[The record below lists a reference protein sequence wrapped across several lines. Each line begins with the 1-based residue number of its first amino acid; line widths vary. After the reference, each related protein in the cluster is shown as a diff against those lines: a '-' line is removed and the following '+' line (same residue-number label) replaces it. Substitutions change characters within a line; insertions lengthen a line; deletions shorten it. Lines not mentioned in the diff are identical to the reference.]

1 MFGRFTIALLLASA
15 AGRSEIIDRVAV
27 TVGNQVITES
37 QMVREL
43 RLAAFLNGDS
53 LDFSSSA
60 RRKAADRL
68 IEQMFIRNE
77 IDVGAYAPPSANE
90 VEPLLLQV
98 RTQRFH
104 TPQEYHAALEKYR
117 ITEEDLKT
125 YLLWQLTLLRFI
137 DIRFRTG
144 IQISEQD
151 IRQYF
156 NKELPQLEKKAGPGA
171 KISLETL
178 RDKIQQSLIDERID
192 RQIDDWL
199 NQLRK
204 RTRIDYYPEAFQ

>member
-53 LDFSSSA
+53 LDVSSSA

-77 IDVGAYAPPSANE
+77 IDVGAYAPPSATE

-137 DIRFRTG
+137 DIRFRAG

>member
-1 MFGRFTIALLLASA
+1 MIGRLILVLLLAAA

-37 QMVREL
+37 QLLREL
-43 RLAAFLNGDS
+43 RLAAFLNGDT

-60 RRKAADRL
+60 RRKGADRL

-77 IDVGAYAPPSANE
+77 IQMGSYAPPPATD
-90 VEPLLLQV
+90 VEPILRQV
-98 RTQRFH
+98 QTQRFH

-137 DIRFRTG
+137 DVRFRAG

-171 KISLETL
+171 KISLDTL

-192 RQIDDWL
+192 HQIDEWL
-199 NQLRK
+199 NQVRK

>member
-1 MFGRFTIALLLASA
+1 MFGRFTLALLLASA

-27 TVGNQVITES
+27 TVGNQVITEN

-53 LDFSSSA
+53 IDFSSSA

-77 IDVGAYAPPSANE
+77 IDAGAYAPPSATD
-90 VEPLLLQV
+90 VEPILKQV
-98 RTQRFH
+98 QTQRFH

-117 ITEEDLKT
+117 ISEENLKT

-137 DIRFRTG
+137 DIRFRSG

-178 RDKIQQSLIDERID
+178 RDKIQERLVDERID
-192 RQIDDWL
+192 RQIDEWL

>member
-1 MFGRFTIALLLASA
+1 MIGQLTLVLLLSA
-15 AGRSEIIDRVAV
+15 AVGRSEIIDRIAV
-27 TVGNQVITES
+27 TIGNQVITES
-37 QMVREL
+37 QILREL
-43 RLAAFLNGDS
+43 RLAAFLNSDA

-60 RRKAADRL
+60 RRKSADRL

-77 IDVGAYAPPSANE
+77 IEVGAYAPPSATE
-90 VEPLLLQV
+90 VEPILRQV
-98 RTQRFH
+98 QAQRFH
-104 TPQEYHAALEKYR
+104 TPEEYDAALEKYR
-117 ITEEDLKT
+117 ITEEELKT

-137 DIRFRTG
+137 DVRFRAG

-171 KISLETL
+171 KISLDTL

-192 RQIDDWL
+192 HQIDEWL
-199 NQLRK
+199 NQVRK